1 MKITKFQVVKINM
14 IHLEIL
20 IKFLE
25 QNLNYKKKINKY
37 QQKEKN
43 AIKYMNLC
51 YSVDKL
57 MEEYM
62 FK

>member
-1 MKITKFQVVKINM
+1 M